1 MLLRLVLLSAK
12 LFYLCMQAVF
22 AFISCMLL
30 FGHALV
36 KRGGNLA

>member
-1 MLLRLVLLSAK
+1 MVLRLLLLSAK
-12 LFYLCMQAVF
+12 LVYLCMQAVF